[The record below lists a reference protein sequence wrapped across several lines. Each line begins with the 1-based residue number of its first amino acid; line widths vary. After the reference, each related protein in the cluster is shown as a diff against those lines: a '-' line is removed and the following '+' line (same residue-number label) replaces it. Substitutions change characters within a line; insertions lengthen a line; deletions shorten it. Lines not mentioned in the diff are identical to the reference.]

1 MYFSTSDGKTVWK
14 MDSCSCCQMNTMG
27 EHEWNCPVK
36 VEKVFKNFS
45 YPEYIKKRKAE
56 IDAHPEWEISYI

>member
-1 MYFSTSDGKTVWK
+1 
-14 MDSCSCCQMNTMG
+14 MNTMG